1 MKRRRLGAVAALTAG
16 GFGHAHPPACLAFT
30 LPGSPTPP
38 SVGIPQHGAAIHPV
52 SLDPSPF
59 KSCKRTHENNR
70 SPNTKIPGTSGTSA
84 TTLSAFWARGT
95 DTPPADERRR
105 DGNSFLRRIL
115 PRDSTSSNSESVSFS
130 RSADGPEG
138 ENRKRTTGRPRRS
151 SSSQSSSAKA
161 SPTARYYYV
170 SPATLHERCPQWTP
184 GAGPIDLAEECPLDD
199 IDNDSSSALFVGAS
213 VPDELSERLQ
223 LQARAPH
230 VARASAATPNV
241 PVGLAVDEPGTGE
254 DEEAAAAVPPPR
266 SEEPRAQQ
274 KEKAASRLVEE
285 ALDGF
290 IHRHALHTVSPSQ
303 VTVVSSV
310 QLKGYLF
317 IIITSICVG
326 SIVHSPSHH
335 FTLCTPTSF
344 LKNKTQMNLKIKS
357 DATSRSAV
365 LLRGELGSVR
375 ATFDRLSFASLKLS
389 GGGTITAT
397 DLNLNTASFVPAL
410 GRFVRRWS
418 HPFTL
423 RATDCV
429 LTQEDLRTSRC
440 IRRGLTNLGNRILRN
455 LAAMGDA
462 SPLDVVRIDRGARL
476 SVSTVEVV
484 DGAAD
489 GAQVQIRGIVT
500 TILGSTIPFA
510 VRTGLAV
517 ARGGHVVQFPGLR
530 VVLNPG
536 PLQTVVPLHLLHK
549 VELDLGDRASIGK
562 VQIDG
567 RRKQIRLSATVSVT
581 PRGIAAASP
590 RRRGAAVGG
599 AAAAIVK
606 RATYAFDI
614 GRWLTSLS
622 FTN

>member
-1 MKRRRLGAVAALTAG
+1 
-16 GFGHAHPPACLAFT
+16 
-30 LPGSPTPP
+30 
-38 SVGIPQHGAAIHPV
+38 
-52 SLDPSPF
+52 
-59 KSCKRTHENNR
+59 
-70 SPNTKIPGTSGTSA
+70 
-84 TTLSAFWARGT
+84 
-95 DTPPADERRR
+95 
-105 DGNSFLRRIL
+105 
-115 PRDSTSSNSESVSFS
+115 
-130 RSADGPEG
+130 
-138 ENRKRTTGRPRRS
+138 
-151 SSSQSSSAKA
+151 
-161 SPTARYYYV
+161 
-170 SPATLHERCPQWTP
+170 
-184 GAGPIDLAEECPLDD
+184 
-199 IDNDSSSALFVGAS
+199 
-213 VPDELSERLQ
+213 
-223 LQARAPH
+223 
-230 VARASAATPNV
+230 
-241 PVGLAVDEPGTGE
+241 
-254 DEEAAAAVPPPR
+254 
-266 SEEPRAQQ
+266 
-274 KEKAASRLVEE
+274 
-285 ALDGF
+285 
-290 IHRHALHTVSPSQ
+290 
-303 VTVVSSV
+303 
-310 QLKGYLF
+310 
-317 IIITSICVG
+317 
-326 SIVHSPSHH
+326 
-335 FTLCTPTSF
+335 
-344 LKNKTQMNLKIKS
+344 MNLKIKS

-484 DGAAD
+484 DGA
-489 GAQVQIRGIVT
+489 QVQIRGIVT

-606 RATYAFDI
+606 RAKYACDVS
-614 GRWLTSLS
+614 RWLTSLS

>member
-1 MKRRRLGAVAALTAG
+1 
-16 GFGHAHPPACLAFT
+16 
-30 LPGSPTPP
+30 
-38 SVGIPQHGAAIHPV
+38 
-52 SLDPSPF
+52 
-59 KSCKRTHENNR
+59 
-70 SPNTKIPGTSGTSA
+70 
-84 TTLSAFWARGT
+84 
-95 DTPPADERRR
+95 
-105 DGNSFLRRIL
+105 
-115 PRDSTSSNSESVSFS
+115 
-130 RSADGPEG
+130 
-138 ENRKRTTGRPRRS
+138 
-151 SSSQSSSAKA
+151 
-161 SPTARYYYV
+161 
-170 SPATLHERCPQWTP
+170 
-184 GAGPIDLAEECPLDD
+184 
-199 IDNDSSSALFVGAS
+199 
-213 VPDELSERLQ
+213 
-223 LQARAPH
+223 
-230 VARASAATPNV
+230 
-241 PVGLAVDEPGTGE
+241 
-254 DEEAAAAVPPPR
+254 
-266 SEEPRAQQ
+266 
-274 KEKAASRLVEE
+274 
-285 ALDGF
+285 
-290 IHRHALHTVSPSQ
+290 
-303 VTVVSSV
+303 
-310 QLKGYLF
+310 
-317 IIITSICVG
+317 
-326 SIVHSPSHH
+326 
-335 FTLCTPTSF
+335 
-344 LKNKTQMNLKIKS
+344 MNLKIKS

-484 DGAAD
+484 DGA
-489 GAQVQIRGIVT
+489 QVQIRGVVT

-510 VRTGLAV
+510 VRTGLAA

-567 RRKQIRLSATVSVT
+567 RRKQIRVSATVSVT

-590 RRRGAAVGG
+590 RGRRAAVGG

>member
-1 MKRRRLGAVAALTAG
+1 MKL
-16 GFGHAHPPACLAFT
+16 
-30 LPGSPTPP
+30 
-38 SVGIPQHGAAIHPV
+38 
-52 SLDPSPF
+52 
-59 KSCKRTHENNR
+59 
-70 SPNTKIPGTSGTSA
+70 
-84 TTLSAFWARGT
+84 
-95 DTPPADERRR
+95 
-105 DGNSFLRRIL
+105 
-115 PRDSTSSNSESVSFS
+115 
-130 RSADGPEG
+130 
-138 ENRKRTTGRPRRS
+138 
-151 SSSQSSSAKA
+151 
-161 SPTARYYYV
+161 
-170 SPATLHERCPQWTP
+170 
-184 GAGPIDLAEECPLDD
+184 
-199 IDNDSSSALFVGAS
+199 
-213 VPDELSERLQ
+213 
-223 LQARAPH
+223 
-230 VARASAATPNV
+230 
-241 PVGLAVDEPGTGE
+241 
-254 DEEAAAAVPPPR
+254 
-266 SEEPRAQQ
+266 
-274 KEKAASRLVEE
+274 
-285 ALDGF
+285 
-290 IHRHALHTVSPSQ
+290 
-303 VTVVSSV
+303 
-310 QLKGYLF
+310 
-317 IIITSICVG
+317 
-326 SIVHSPSHH
+326 
-335 FTLCTPTSF
+335 
-344 LKNKTQMNLKIKS
+344 QMNLKIKS

-375 ATFDRLSFASLKLS
+375 ATFDRLSFPSLKLS

-476 SVSTVEVV
+476 SVSIVEVV
-484 DGAAD
+484 HGAAD
-489 GAQVQIRGIVT
+489 GAQVQIRGVVT

-562 VQIDG
+562 VRIDG

-581 PRGIAAASP
+581 PRGIAASNGPP
-590 RRRGAAVGG
+590 RGRGAAVGG

-606 RATYAFDI
+606 RAIYYCDV
-614 GRWLTSLS
+614 GRWLTNLS
-622 FTN
+622 FTS